1 MKNKIPAV
9 LAVLLGLGLL
19 GSLALFAREQAARV
33 ELSAQVE
40 SLSAEL
46 AAREEAIEALTADAA
61 ARGETIESLTADA
74 AAQGEAIKS
83 LTTEAA
89 DKDAAI
95 ESLTADAADKDAAI
109 ESLTTEAADKDAAIE
124 SLTADAADKD
134 AAIESLTTEAADK
147 DAAIEALT
155 AELTDRDAQLAAL
168 NAELETRGAALDA
181 LAAEAA
187 DKDAAIEAL
196 NAELAGRD
204 TQIEALNA
212 QIVELVGVVPAQFNC
227 RTDAMKFFLSAC
239 AEHGLSCLYLGPDKQ
254 EDDCAALAVHSL
266 FDYTVRVRYEPES
279 RTFRFAARPCV
290 SFAAIDRAELL
301 ELCNALNLRYRDL
314 SFYLDD
320 WDNTVTAESSA
331 VLTQD
336 VDAETAGYAA
346 FRALLDAL
354 EENEETFLPYVF

>member
-1 MKNKIPAV
+1 MSKKVLAV
-9 LAVLLGLGLL
+9 LAVLLGLGML
-19 GSLALFAREQAARV
+19 GSLGLFAREQAARA

-40 SLSAEL
+40 SLSADL
-46 AAREEAIEALTADAA
+46 AAREEAIEVLTADAA

-74 AAQGEAIKS
+74 EAQGETIKS

-124 SLTADAADKD
+124 SLT
-134 AAIESLTTEAADK
+134 TEAADK

-155 AELTDRDAQLAAL
+155 AELADREAQLEEL
-168 NAELETRGAALDA
+168 NTELESRSTALDA

-187 DKDAAIEAL
+187 DKDAAIETL
-196 NAELAGRD
+196 TAELAASGEE
-204 TQIEALNA
+204 IAALNA
-212 QIVELVGVVPAQFNC
+212 QIVELVGVVPTEFNC

-266 FDYTVRVRYEPES
+266 FDYTVRVRYEAES

-314 SFYLDD
+314 SFFLDD

-354 EENEETFLPYVF
+354 KENEETFLPYVF

>member
-46 AAREEAIEALTADAA
+46 AAREETIEALTADAA

-74 AAQGEAIKS
+74 EAQGEAIKS

-109 ESLTTEAADKDAAIE
+109 ESLTT
-124 SLTADAADKD
+124 
-134 AAIESLTTEAADK
+134 
-147 DAAIEALT
+147 
-155 AELTDRDAQLAAL
+155 
-168 NAELETRGAALDA
+168 
-181 LAAEAA
+181 EAA

-266 FDYTVRVRYEPES
+266 FDYTVRVRYEAES

-314 SFYLDD
+314 SFFLDD